1 MSASRIEK
9 ISASGSVEPAIFAK
23 RREPP
28 NATFDM
34 PKGTPSSPDF
44 NHDGH
49 VSRSE
54 AKKAKFKVQAAD
66 TNDDGRITRSEAKK
80 MKELK
85 LGPVK
90 FESLE

>member
-1 MSASRIEK
+1 
-9 ISASGSVEPAIFAK
+9 
-23 RREPP
+23 
-28 NATFDM
+28 M
-34 PKGTPSSPDF
+34 PKGTPASPDF

-49 VSRSE
+49 ISRSE

-85 LGPVK
+85 LGAPK
-90 FESLE
+90 FASLE

>member
-1 MSASRIEK
+1 
-9 ISASGSVEPAIFAK
+9 
-23 RREPP
+23 
-28 NATFDM
+28 M
-34 PKGTPSSPDF
+34 PKGTPASPDF

-49 VSRSE
+49 ISQSE

-85 LGPVK
+85 LGVPK
-90 FESLE
+90 FASLE